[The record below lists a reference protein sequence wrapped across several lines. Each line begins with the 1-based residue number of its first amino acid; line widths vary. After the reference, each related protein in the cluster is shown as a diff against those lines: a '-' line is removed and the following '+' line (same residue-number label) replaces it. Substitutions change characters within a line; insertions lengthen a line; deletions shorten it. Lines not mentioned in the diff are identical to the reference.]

1 MIDLGTNAYASV
13 PIFICW
19 KQRYLRKNMAG
30 LTFRKRKKRVNY
42 QVIKEGFIW
51 MAELALTFVIACLLV
66 INFGVMTSNVGQ
78 SMEPTLA
85 SGDRVL
91 TNRLIYKLTEPKRG
105 DLVVFKP
112 NGNENSHY
120 YIKRVVGLPGETIQ
134 IIDGFIYIDGEVLVE
149 EIKFEKMTHAGI
161 AEEEIELGEGEFFVL
176 GDNRN
181 ASEDSRNAE
190 IGAIKK
196 QDITSKAWFNTSFG
210 DYFGKIE

>member
-1 MIDLGTNAYASV
+1 
-13 PIFICW
+13 
-19 KQRYLRKNMAG
+19 MAG
-30 LTFRKRKKRVNY
+30 LTFRKRKKRINY
-42 QVIKEGFIW
+42 KIIKEAFVWIIQ
-51 MAELALTFVIACLLV
+51 LALAFLLACLLV

-91 TNRLIYKLTEPKRG
+91 TNRLIYKLTDPKRG

-112 NGNENSHY
+112 NGNEKSHY

-149 EIKFEKMTHAGI
+149 DIKFDKMEYAGI
-161 AEEEIELGEGEFFVL
+161 AEDPIKLGNDEFFVL

-190 IGAIKK
+190 IGMIKK
-196 QDITSKAWFNTSFG
+196 QDIEAQAWFNATMG
-210 DYFGKIE
+210 DNFGKIE

>member
-1 MIDLGTNAYASV
+1 
-13 PIFICW
+13 
-19 KQRYLRKNMAG
+19 MAG
-30 LTFRKRKKRVNY
+30 LTFRKRKKRINY
-42 QVIKEGFIW
+42 KIIKEAFVWIIQ
-51 MAELALTFVIACLLV
+51 LALAFLLACLLV

-91 TNRLIYKLTEPKRG
+91 TNRLVYKLMEPKRG
-105 DLVVFKP
+105 DLIVFKP
-112 NGNENSHY
+112 NGNVNSHY
-120 YIKRVVGLPGETIQ
+120 YIKRVVGLPGETVQ
-134 IIDGFIYIDGEVLVE
+134 IIDGFIYINGEVLVE
-149 EIKFEKMTHAGI
+149 EIKFDKMEYAGT
-161 AEEEIELGEGEFFVL
+161 AEEELTLGEDEFFVL

-196 QDITSKAWFNTSFG
+196 QDIDSKAWFNTSFG

>member
-1 MIDLGTNAYASV
+1 
-13 PIFICW
+13 
-19 KQRYLRKNMAG
+19 MAG
-30 LTFRKRKKRVNY
+30 LTFRRRKKRINY
-42 QVIKEGFIW
+42 QMIKEGFVWAGQLI
-51 MAELALTFVIACLLV
+51 LAFVVACLLV
-66 INFGVMTSNVGQ
+66 VNFGVVTSNVGQ

-91 TNRLIYKLTEPKRG
+91 TNRLIYRFTGPKRG

-134 IIDGFIYIDGEVLVE
+134 IVDGFIYIDGEVLLE
-149 EIKFEKMTHAGI
+149 EIKFEKMEHPGI
-161 AEEEIELGEGEFFVL
+161 AEDEIVLGEDEFFVL

-190 IGAIKK
+190 IGAIKR
-196 QDITSKAWFNTSFG
+196 QDISSKAWFNATFG
-210 DYFGKIE
+210 DYFGKLE

>member
-13 PIFICW
+13 PIFVVG
-19 KQRYLRKNMAG
+19 YEGETMAG
-30 LTFRKRKKRVNY
+30 LTFRKRKRRVNY
-42 QVIKEGFIW
+42 QIIKEGIIW
-51 MAELALTFVIACLLV
+51 AGELVLAFLIAYLLV
-66 INFGVMTSNVGQ
+66 VNFGVMTSNVGQ
-78 SMEPTLA
+78 SMEPTLV

-91 TNRLIYKLTEPKRG
+91 TNQLVYKFTGPKRD

-134 IIDGFIYIDGEVLVE
+134 IVDGFIYINGEVLVE
-149 EIKFEKMTHAGI
+149 DIKFEKMEHAGI
-161 AEEEIELGEGEFFVL
+161 AEDEIKLGEDEYFVL

-190 IGAIKK
+190 IGCIKK
-196 QDITSKAWFNTSFG
+196 QDIYAKAWFNATFG
-210 DYFGKIE
+210 ENFGKIE

>member
-1 MIDLGTNAYASV
+1 MS
-13 PIFICW
+13 
-19 KQRYLRKNMAG
+19 G
-30 LTFRKRKKRVNY
+30 LTFRRRKKRINY
-42 QVIKEGFIW
+42 NMVKEGLIW
-51 MAELALTFVIACLLV
+51 AAELVFAYLLACVLV
-66 INFGVMTSNVGQ
+66 MNFGMMISNVGQ

-91 TNRLIYKLTEPKRG
+91 TNRLIYKMTQPKRG

-112 NGNENSHY
+112 NGNEKSHY

-149 EIKFEKMTHAGI
+149 DIKFDKMEYAGT
-161 AEEEIELGEGEFFVL
+161 AEEEITLGKDEYFVL

-190 IGAIKK
+190 IGNIKK
-196 QDITSKAWFNTSFG
+196 QDIASKAWFDATVGENFG
-210 DYFGKIE
+210 MIE

>member
-1 MIDLGTNAYASV
+1 
-13 PIFICW
+13 
-19 KQRYLRKNMAG
+19 MAG
-30 LTFRKRKKRVNY
+30 LTFRKRKKRINY
-42 QVIKEGFIW
+42 HIIKEAVVW
-51 MAELALTFVIACLLV
+51 AAELVLTFFVACLLV
-66 INFGVMTSNVGQ
+66 VNFGVMTSNVGQ

-91 TNRLIYKLTEPKRG
+91 TNRLIYKLMEPKRG

-149 EIKFEKMTHAGI
+149 DIKFDKMEYAGT
-161 AEEEIELGEGEFFVL
+161 AEEEITLGEDEFFVL

-190 IGAIKK
+190 IGNIRK
-196 QDITSKAWFNTSFG
+196 QDIEAQAWFNATVG
-210 DYFGKIE
+210 DNFGKIE

>member
-1 MIDLGTNAYASV
+1 
-13 PIFICW
+13 
-19 KQRYLRKNMAG
+19 MAG
-30 LTFRKRKKRVNY
+30 LTFRKRKRRINY
-42 QVIKEGFIW
+42 QIIKEAVIW
-51 MAELALTFVIACLLV
+51 ISELVLAFLIACVLV

-91 TNRLIYKLTEPKRG
+91 TNRLIYKFTEPKRG

-120 YIKRVVGLPGETIQ
+120 YIKRVIGLPGETIQ
-134 IIDGFIYIDGEVLVE
+134 IIDGFIYIDGEVLIE
-149 EIKFEKMTHAGI
+149 EIKLDKMEHAGT
-161 AEEEIELGEGEFFVL
+161 AEEEITLNDGEYFVL

-190 IGAIKK
+190 IGNIKK
-196 QDITSKAWFNTSFG
+196 QDIESKAWFNATMG
-210 DYFGKIE
+210 DNFGKIE

>member
-1 MIDLGTNAYASV
+1 
-13 PIFICW
+13 
-19 KQRYLRKNMAG
+19 MAG
-30 LTFRKRKKRVNY
+30 LTFRKRKKRINY
-42 QVIKEGFIW
+42 NIIKEAIVW
-51 MAELALTFVIACLLV
+51 IAELALTFFIACLLV
-66 INFGVMTSNVGQ
+66 VNFGIMTSNVGQ

-105 DLVVFKP
+105 DIVVFKP

-120 YIKRVVGLPGETIQ
+120 YMKRVIALPGETVQ

-149 EIKFEKMTHAGI
+149 EVKFDKIQYAGT
-161 AEEEIELGEGEFFVL
+161 AEEEITLAENEFFVL

-190 IGAIKK
+190 IGNIRK
-196 QDITSKAWFNTSFG
+196 QDISAKAWFNVTAG
-210 DYFGKIE
+210 DNFGKLK